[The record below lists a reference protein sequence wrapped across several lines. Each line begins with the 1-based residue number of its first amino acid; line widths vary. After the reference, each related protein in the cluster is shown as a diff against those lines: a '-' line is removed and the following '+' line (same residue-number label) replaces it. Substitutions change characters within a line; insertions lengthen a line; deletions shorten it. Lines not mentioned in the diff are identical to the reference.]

1 MDASLSEATAR
12 VLFCAALSGWV
23 SSTAPLPLT
32 TTTSQHASSN
42 TSSFNIKCLHC
53 RRSTTAS
60 ITRVAESDLTHSET
74 ADVELPT
81 PASKRSK
88 TMELL
93 TIDPL
98 SDHRPYCPW
107 INLVSGE
114 KLVGWQV
121 CLRSVVTSLTPSLQH
136 KKHSSSSMDISDSE
150 SYDAE
155 SAGLGGIDPASVAS
169 RVNLALEKV
178 QSIMYV

>member
-1 MDASLSEATAR
+1 
-12 VLFCAALSGWV
+12 
-23 SSTAPLPLT
+23 
-32 TTTSQHASSN
+32 
-42 TSSFNIKCLHC
+42 
-53 RRSTTAS
+53 
-60 ITRVAESDLTHSET
+60 
-74 ADVELPT
+74 
-81 PASKRSK
+81 
-88 TMELL
+88 MELL